1 MTETPIDTP
10 KKRSRLG
17 LYLMP
22 GLIVVLFIGVSVWW
36 TIATRIVD
44 DRFSRWI
51 TNEAIAGR
59 QWSCANRSMAGY
71 PFRIELRCDGLA
83 LVATQGHT
91 KSLSIGGF
99 LAIAQIYQTSLVIV
113 ETNGPLAV
121 TFVNGQSF
129 SAQWTLMRSS
139 LHFETPSRADRV
151 AWVAEGLRF
160 EGGPPALSGKLG
172 HTEFHLRKIPVE
184 TGEATDL
191 EVAFSAADGMLGNLP
206 PPASADLHFIVK
218 KGKILADKPSLSG
231 LEDWRLAG
239 GEMAIDQW
247 DMKRG
252 EQTFNLTGTLSMDE
266 THRLAGKVDFAA
278 SGLGDLM
285 KQFNLAPGGM
295 SLGNGSIKLPLQF
308 SKGRVLL
315 GPLKLGDLPALY

>member
-1 MTETPIDTP
+1 MTEALIETP
-10 KKRSRLG
+10 KKPSRLG

-22 GLIVVLFIGVSVWW
+22 GLIIVLCIAVSAWW
-36 TIATRIVD
+36 MVATRIVD
-44 DRFSRWI
+44 DRFSQWI
-51 TNEAIAGR
+51 SNEAIAGR
-59 QWSCANRSMAGY
+59 QWSCANRSMAGF

-83 LVATQGHT
+83 LVTTQGQP

-99 LAIAQIYQTSLVIV
+99 LAIAQMYQPSLVIV
-113 ETNGPLAV
+113 ETSGPLAV

-129 SAQWTLMRSS
+129 SAQWTSMRSS

-151 AWVAEGLRF
+151 AWVAEGLSF
-160 EGGPPALSGKLG
+160 EGGAPSLSGRLG

-184 TGEATDL
+184 TGEGMDL
-191 EVAFSAADGMLGNLP
+191 EIAFSASGATLRDLP

-218 KGKILADKPSLSG
+218 KGKILADKPSLAG
-231 LEDWRLAG
+231 LEEWRVAAG
-239 GEMAIDQW
+239 EIAIDQW

-252 EQTFNLTGTLSMDE
+252 EQTFNLTGTLSIDD

-315 GPLKLGDLPALY
+315 GPLKIGDLPVLY